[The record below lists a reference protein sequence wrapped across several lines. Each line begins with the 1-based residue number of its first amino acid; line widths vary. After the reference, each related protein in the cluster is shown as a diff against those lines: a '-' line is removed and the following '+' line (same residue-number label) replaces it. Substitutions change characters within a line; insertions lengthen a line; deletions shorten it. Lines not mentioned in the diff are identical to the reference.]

1 MSSVSNNEIESQLKT
16 GYLYP
21 DTVFLKYYQFPEFIL
36 NVPVSQTARILY
48 MVLYDR
54 ARISQKNNWVDEF
67 GRVYLFY
74 PIAKLAA
81 RTGRK
86 DTAVKRGLNELL
98 KAGLLEKKRSGG
110 CGRPNIMYVKEPS
123 DNDLVKRSK
132 SDDLAGRKRS
142 TSNINRVN
150 NNNQTIG
157 GSFRPVL
164 QSTDRQ
170 NNTSAFQDYSYDE
183 EDSL

>member
-1 MSSVSNNEIESQLKT
+1 
-16 GYLYP
+16 
-21 DTVFLKYYQFPEFIL
+21 
-36 NVPVSQTARILY
+36 
-48 MVLYDR
+48 
-54 ARISQKNNWVDEF
+54 
-67 GRVYLFY
+67 
-74 PIAKLAA
+74 
-81 RTGRK
+81 
-86 DTAVKRGLNELL
+86 
-98 KAGLLEKKRSGG
+98 
-110 CGRPNIMYVKEPS
+110 MYVKVPS